1 MLMRSNS
8 SNIRHSAAEKARHHW
23 ARGRPVCVVYASLD
37 VGSHGSKAREAL
49 AAGGKPAVP
58 VFILCLL
65 AGSLILFSGC
75 KQSATPVSAPATE
88 VANQV
93 PSPTTSPTPPRPSGP
108 IEFTDVSA
116 QAGIHF
122 KHNSGAFG
130 KKYLPETIGTGCA
143 FLDFDNDGWQ
153 DILIVNSTAWP
164 ERKTPRTFLA
174 LYHNNQDGTFT
185 DVTRQAGLA
194 VEMYGIGVAAADYD
208 NDGNEDIYITCVG
221 PNHLFRNLGNGK
233 FADVTARAGV
243 GDPGFSTSAAW
254 FDYDNDGK
262 LDLFVANYVDW
273 SVDKDQLCSLDGKNK
288 SYCTPQSYKGQSP
301 TLYHN
306 KGNGTFENVTQRA
319 GLNDPTCK
327 SLGVALLDYN
337 GDGWLDLF
345 VANDTEPNKL
355 YRNNG
360 NGTFTDEAVTA
371 GVAFSEAGTARA
383 GMGVD
388 AGDFDGSGRQGIVV
402 GNFTNESMALYSN
415 DGTGL
420 FTDEAPKSGIGK
432 MSAQSLTFAVFFF
445 DYDLDGLLDVFAANG
460 HVSDDISVVQ
470 PNIKYAQPP
479 HLFHNQGK
487 KKFEEM
493 TGKLGRAVQRA
504 IVGRGAAYGDFDN
517 DGDLDLLI
525 TSNNGPAR
533 LLRNENANQN
543 DLLRVKLVGARANR
557 DGIGARVSLKTA
569 RGKLSSIVKT
579 GSSYCSQSELPL
591 VFGLGA
597 PEEGRVL
604 SLEIT
609 WPGGGKDT
617 ITDLKPNQ
625 SLTVQEG
632 KGITSAAPI
641 VFARP
646 APTPTPQSSPPKQ

>member
-1 MLMRSNS
+1 MRLS
-8 SNIRHSAAEKARHHW
+8 SNI
-23 ARGRPVCVVYASLD
+23 
-37 VGSHGSKAREAL
+37 
-49 AAGGKPAVP
+49 
-58 VFILCLL
+58 FCLVL
-65 AGSLILFSGC
+65 VSFLLFSAC
-75 KQSATPVSAPATE
+75 KQPTSTAPVAASPE
-88 VANQV
+88 VASQT
-93 PSPTTSPTPPRPSGP
+93 PTPLTSPTPPRPSGP
-108 IEFTDVSA
+108 IEFTDVTA

-130 KKYLPETIGTGCA
+130 KKYLPETLGPGCA
-143 FLDFDNDGWQ
+143 FLDYDNDGWQ
-153 DILIVNSTAWP
+153 DILIVNSMDWP
-164 ERKTPRTFLA
+164 EHKTGKSFLA

-194 VEMYGIGVAAADYD
+194 VEMYGIGVAVGDYD

-221 PNHLFRNLGNGK
+221 PNHLFRNMGGGK
-233 FADVTARAGV
+233 FTDVTTRAGV
-243 GDPGFSTSAAW
+243 GDPGFSTSAVW

-273 SVDKDQLCSLDGKNK
+273 SVEKDQFCSLDGKNK
-288 SYCTPQSYKGQSP
+288 SYCTPQTYKGQSS

-319 GLNDPTCK
+319 GLLDPTSK

-337 GDGWLDLF
+337 NDGWLDLF

-355 YRNNG
+355 YKNNG

-388 AGDFDGSGRQGIVV
+388 TGDFDGSGRQGIVV
-402 GNFTNESMALYSN
+402 GNFTNESMALYRN

-420 FTDEAPKSGIGK
+420 FTDEAPNSGIGK

-479 HLFHNQGK
+479 HLFQNKGK
-487 KKFEEM
+487 MKFEEM
-493 TGKLGRAVQRA
+493 TGKLGRALQRA

-543 DLLRVKLVGARANR
+543 DLLRVKTVGIRSNR
-557 DGIGARVSLKTA
+557 DGIGAKVSLRTA
-569 RGKLSSIVKT
+569 KGAKLFSMVKT

-591 VFGLGA
+591 TFGLGA
-597 PEEGRVL
+597 PEEGKTMT
-604 SLEIT
+604 LEII
-609 WPGGGKDT
+609 WPSGGKDT
-617 ITDLKPNQ
+617 ISDLKPNQ
-625 SLTVQEG
+625 SITVLEG
-632 KGITSAAPI
+632 KGITSATPI
-641 VFARP
+641 VFAKP
-646 APTPTPQSSPPKQ
+646 APQASPSPQSTPPKL

>member
-1 MLMRSNS
+1 MRRYPIIHCSLLVS
-8 SNIRHSAAEKARHHW
+8 FLLISA
-23 ARGRPVCVVYASLD
+23 
-37 VGSHGSKAREAL
+37 
-49 AAGGKPAVP
+49 
-58 VFILCLL
+58 
-65 AGSLILFSGC
+65 C
-75 KQSATPVSAPATE
+75 KQPAATPGAAPAE
-88 VANQV
+88 VANQA
-93 PSPTTSPTPPRPSGP
+93 PSPSPSPTPPRPSGP

-130 KKYLPETIGTGCA
+130 KKYLPETLGTGCA

-174 LYHNNQDGTFT
+174 LYHNNQDGTFK

-233 FADVTARAGV
+233 FADVTGRAGV
-243 GDPGFSTSAAW
+243 GDPSFSTSAVW

-273 SVDKDQLCSLDGKNK
+273 SVETDQLCSLDGKNK
-288 SYCTPQSYKGQSP
+288 SYCTPQSYKGQSA

-306 KGNGTFENVTQRA
+306 RGNGTFENVTQRA

-337 GDGWLDLF
+337 NDGWLDLF

-355 YRNNG
+355 YKNNH
-360 NGTFTDEAVTA
+360 NGTFTDDAVTA

-388 AGDFDGSGRQGIVV
+388 AGDYDGSGRQGIVI
-402 GNFTNESMALYSN
+402 GNFTNESMALYHN
-415 DGTGL
+415 EGNGL
-420 FTDEAPKSGIGK
+420 FTDEAPNSGIGK

-470 PNIKYAQPP
+470 PNIKYAQAP
-479 HLFHNQGK
+479 HLFRNKGK

-493 TGKLGRAVQRA
+493 TGKLGRALQRA

-517 DGDLDLLI
+517 DGDLDLI

-533 LLRNENANQN
+533 LLRNENGNQN
-543 DLLRVKLVGARANR
+543 DLLRVKTVGTRSNR
-557 DGIGARVSLKTA
+557 DGIGAKVTLKTA
-569 RGKLSSIVKT
+569 NGKLFSLVKT

-591 VFGLGA
+591 TFGLGA
-597 PEEGRVL
+597 PEERRSL
-604 SLEIT
+604 SLEIV
-609 WPGGGKDT
+609 WPSGQKDS

-625 SLTVQEG
+625 SLTIQEG
-632 KGITSAAPI
+632 KGIISATPI
-641 VFARP
+641 VFSRP
-646 APTPTPQSSPPKQ
+646 SPTPTPASQSSPH

>member
-1 MLMRSNS
+1 MRRSSIILCFMLISLLLFWACK
-8 SNIRHSAAEKARHHW
+8 HSAPQA
-23 ARGRPVCVVYASLD
+23 
-37 VGSHGSKAREAL
+37 
-49 AAGGKPAVP
+49 
-58 VFILCLL
+58 
-65 AGSLILFSGC
+65 
-75 KQSATPVSAPATE
+75 SAPSAE
-88 VANQV
+88 VANQGAS
-93 PSPTTSPTPPRPSGP
+93 PSPSPTPPRPSGP

-116 QAGIHF
+116 PAGIHF

-130 KKYLPETIGTGCA
+130 KKYLPETLGTGCA

-164 ERKTPRTFLA
+164 ERKTPRTVLA

-185 DVTRQAGLA
+185 DVTSQAGLA
-194 VEMYGIGVAAADYD
+194 VPMYGIGVAAADYD

-233 FADVTARAGV
+233 FADVSSRAGV
-243 GDPGFSTSAAW
+243 GDPSFSTSAVW
-254 FDYDNDGK
+254 FDYDNDGR

-273 SVDKDQLCSLDGKNK
+273 SVETDQLCSLDGKNK

-306 KGNGTFENVTQRA
+306 RGNGTFENVTQRA
-319 GLNDPTCK
+319 GLNDPSCK
-327 SLGVALLDYN
+327 SLGIALLDYN

-355 YRNNG
+355 YKNNG
-360 NGTFTDEAVTA
+360 NGSFTDEAVTA

-388 AGDFDGSGRQGIVV
+388 AGDYDGSGRPGIVV

-470 PNIKYAQPP
+470 PNVKYAQPP
-479 HLFHNQGK
+479 HLFHNKGK

-493 TGKLGRAVQRA
+493 TGKLGRALQRA

-533 LLRNENANQN
+533 LLRNDNANQN
-543 DLLRVKLVGARANR
+543 DLLRVKTVGTRSNR
-557 DGIGARVSLKTA
+557 DGIGAKVILKTP
-569 RGKLSSIVKT
+569 RGKLFSLVKT
-579 GSSYCSQSELPL
+579 GSSYCSQSELPV
-591 VFGLGA
+591 VFGLGP

-604 SLEIT
+604 SLEIA
-609 WPGGGKDT
+609 WPSGAKDT
-617 ITDLKPNQ
+617 ITNFKPNE

-632 KGITSAAPI
+632 KGIVATVPI

-646 APTPTPQSSPPKQ
+646 SPTPTPTPQASAH

>member
-1 MLMRSNS
+1 MQIQPSSSDKQDFFAAKSREYWDRRLARLRLVTSN
-8 SNIRHSAAEKARHHW
+8 
-23 ARGRPVCVVYASLD
+23 
-37 VGSHGSKAREAL
+37 REDAL
-49 AAGGKPAVP
+49 AAGGTPAVP
-58 VFILCLL
+58 AIILSLL
-65 AGSLILFSGC
+65 IASSFLFAGC
-75 KQSATPVSAPATE
+75 KQSATPASAPSAE
-88 VANQV
+88 VANQT
-93 PSPTTSPTPPRPSGP
+93 PSPSASPTLPRPSGP

-116 QAGIHF
+116 PAGIHF

-130 KKYLPETIGTGCA
+130 KKYLPETLGTGCA
-143 FLDFDNDGWQ
+143 FLDYDNDGWQ

-194 VEMYGIGVAAADYD
+194 VELYGIGVAAADYD

-221 PNHLFRNLGNGK
+221 PNHLFRNLGTGK
-233 FADVTARAGV
+233 FSDVTARAGV
-243 GDPGFSTSAAW
+243 GDRSFSTSAVW
-254 FDYDNDGK
+254 FDYDNDGR

-273 SVDKDQLCSLDGKNK
+273 SVEKDQLCSLDGKNK
-288 SYCTPQSYKGQSP
+288 SYCTPQSYQGQSP

-306 KGNGTFENVTQRA
+306 QGNGTFENVTQHA

-337 GDGWLDLF
+337 NDGWLDLF

-355 YRNNG
+355 YKNNG
-360 NGTFTDEAVTA
+360 NGTFTDEAVAA

-388 AGDFDGSGRQGIVV
+388 AADYDGSGRPGIVV

-420 FTDEAPKSGIGK
+420 FTDEAAKSGIGK

-470 PNIKYAQPP
+470 PNVKYAQAP
-479 HLFHNQGK
+479 HLFHNKGK
-487 KKFEEM
+487 KKFEEL
-493 TGKLGRAVQRA
+493 TGKLGRALQRA

-525 TSNNGPAR
+525 TANNGPAR

-543 DLLRVKLVGARANR
+543 DLLRVKTVGSRANR
-557 DGIGARVSLKTA
+557 DGIGAKVTLKTA
-569 RGKLSSIVKT
+569 RGKFSGMVKT

-591 VFGLGA
+591 VFGLGV
-597 PEEGRVL
+597 PEEGRTL
-604 SLEIT
+604 SLEIL
-609 WPGGGKDT
+609 WPGGARDT

-625 SLTVQEG
+625 SLTIQEG
-632 KGITSAAPI
+632 KGIIATTPI

-646 APTPTPQSSPPKQ
+646 AATPTPTPTPQSSPH

>member
-1 MLMRSNS
+1 MPKENLLMRSS
-8 SNIRHSAAEKARHHW
+8 LTIVLLLSFLFLASACKQAAPPTAPAAE
-23 ARGRPVCVVYASLD
+23 VSNQT
-37 VGSHGSKAREAL
+37 
-49 AAGGKPAVP
+49 PAP
-58 VFILCLL
+58 
-65 AGSLILFSGC
+65 
-75 KQSATPVSAPATE
+75 SAT
-88 VANQV
+88 
-93 PSPTTSPTPPRPSGP
+93 PTPPRPSGP

-130 KKYLPETIGTGCA
+130 KKYLPETLGAGCA
-143 FLDFDNDGWQ
+143 FIDYDNDGWQ
-153 DILIVNSTAWP
+153 DILLVNSMDWP
-164 ERKTPRTFLA
+164 EHKTAKTYLA

-194 VEMYGIGVAAADYD
+194 IEMYGIGVAVADYD
-208 NDGNEDIYITCVG
+208 NDGNDDIYITCVG
-221 PNHLFRNLGNGK
+221 PNHLFRNLGGGK

-254 FDYDNDGK
+254 FDYDNDGR

-288 SYCTPQSYKGQSP
+288 SYCTPQTYKGQSP

-306 KGNGTFENVTQRA
+306 RGNGTFENVTQRA

-327 SLGVALLDYN
+327 SLGIAVFDYN
-337 GDGWLDLF
+337 GDGWMDLF
-345 VANDTEPNKL
+345 VANDTEPNRL
-355 YRNNG
+355 YKNNG

-388 AGDFDGSGRQGIVV
+388 AGDYDGSGRQGIVI

-415 DGTGL
+415 DGSGL

-445 DYDLDGLLDVFAANG
+445 DYDLDGLPDVFAANG

-479 HLFHNQGK
+479 HLFRNKGK

-493 TGKLGRAVQRA
+493 TGKLGRALQRA

-533 LLRNENANQN
+533 LLRNDNANQN
-543 DLLRVKLVGARANR
+543 DLLRIKLVGTRSNH
-557 DGIGARVSLKTA
+557 DGVGSKVTLKTTK
-569 RGKLSSIVKT
+569 GKLFSMVKT
-579 GSSYCSQSELPL
+579 GSSYCSQSELPI

-597 PEEGRVL
+597 PEEGRAL

-609 WPGGGKDT
+609 WPSGQKD
-617 ITDLKPNQ
+617 IIPDVKPNQ
-625 SLTVQEG
+625 SITVQEG
-632 KGITSAAPI
+632 KGITASSQIVFAKPSAAPS
-641 VFARP
+641 P
-646 APTPTPQSSPPKQ
+646 SPQISPNK

>member
-1 MLMRSNS
+1 MRRYPIIYCSLLVS
-8 SNIRHSAAEKARHHW
+8 FLLVSACKQPAST
-23 ARGRPVCVVYASLD
+23 GPVATSPEVASL
-37 VGSHGSKAREAL
+37 
-49 AAGGKPAVP
+49 
-58 VFILCLL
+58 
-65 AGSLILFSGC
+65 
-75 KQSATPVSAPATE
+75 T
-88 VANQV
+88 
-93 PSPTTSPTPPRPSGP
+93 PSPSASPTPPRPSGP
-108 IEFTDVSA
+108 VEFTDVSA

-130 KKYLPETIGTGCA
+130 KKYLPETLGTGCA
-143 FLDFDNDGWQ
+143 FLDYDNDGWQ
-153 DILIVNSTAWP
+153 DILLVNSMDWP
-164 ERKTPRTFLA
+164 EHKTGKSFLA

-194 VEMYGIGVAAADYD
+194 VEMYGIGVAVGDYD
-208 NDGNEDIYITCVG
+208 NDGNDDIYITCQG
-221 PNHLFRNLGNGK
+221 PNHLFRNLGGGK
-233 FADVTARAGV
+233 FADVTARTGV
-243 GDPGFSTSAAW
+243 GDPGFSTSAVW

-273 SVDKDQLCSLDGKNK
+273 SVEKDQLCSLDGKNK
-288 SYCTPQSYKGQSP
+288 SYCTPQTYKGQSP

-319 GLNDPTCK
+319 GLNDPSCK

-355 YRNNG
+355 YKNNG
-360 NGTFTDEAVTA
+360 NGTFTDEAVTS

-388 AGDFDGSGRQGIVV
+388 AGDYDGSGRPGIVV

-415 DGTGL
+415 DGSGL

-470 PNIKYAQPP
+470 PNVKYAQPP
-479 HLFHNQGK
+479 HLFHNKGK

-493 TGKLGRAVQRA
+493 TGKLGRALQRA

-533 LLRNENANQN
+533 LLRNENGNQN
-543 DLLRVKLVGARANR
+543 DLLRVKTVGTRSNR
-557 DGIGARVSLKTA
+557 DGIGAKVTVKTA
-569 RGKLSSIVKT
+569 KGAKLSSMVKT

-597 PEEGRVL
+597 PEEGKTL
-604 SLEIT
+604 SLEIV
-609 WPGGGKDT
+609 WPSGQKD
-617 ITDLKPNQ
+617 IIPDVKPNQ
-625 SLTVQEG
+625 SITVQEG
-632 KGITSAAPI
+632 KGIASAAPI
-641 VFARP
+641 VFSRP
-646 APTPTPQSSPPKQ
+646 APTPKPSPSPQSSPPKK

>member
-1 MLMRSNS
+1 MPRNLIICSLLICS
-8 SNIRHSAAEKARHHW
+8 FVLISA
-23 ARGRPVCVVYASLD
+23 CS
-37 VGSHGSKAREAL
+37 
-49 AAGGKPAVP
+49 KPAPTAPGATVADTSNQAP
-58 VFILCLL
+58 
-65 AGSLILFSGC
+65 SP
-75 KQSATPVSAPATE
+75 SA
-88 VANQV
+88 
-93 PSPTTSPTPPRPSGP
+93 SPTTPRPSGP
-108 IEFTDVSA
+108 VEFTDVSA
-116 QAGIHF
+116 QSGIHF

-130 KKYLPETIGTGCA
+130 KKYLPETLGAGGA

-153 DILIVNSTAWP
+153 DLLLVNSMDWP
-164 ERKTPRTFLA
+164 EHKTAKSFLA

-194 VEMYGIGVAAADYD
+194 VEMYGIGVAVADYD
-208 NDGNEDIYITCVG
+208 NDGNDDIYITCVG
-221 PNHLFRNLGNGK
+221 PNHLFRNLGGGK
-233 FADVTARAGV
+233 FADVTGRTGV
-243 GDPGFSTSAAW
+243 GDPGFSTSAVW

-273 SVDKDQLCSLDGKNK
+273 SVETDQLCSLDGKNK

-319 GLNDPTCK
+319 GLVDPTCK

-337 GDGWLDLF
+337 SDGWLDLF

-355 YRNNG
+355 YKNNG
-360 NGTFTDEAVTA
+360 NGSFTDEAVGA

-388 AGDFDGSGRQGIVV
+388 AGDYDGSGRQGIVV

-415 DGTGL
+415 DSSGL
-420 FTDEAPKSGIGK
+420 FTDDAPKSGIGK

-470 PNIKYAQPP
+470 PNVKYAQPP
-479 HLFHNQGK
+479 HLFHNKGK

-493 TGKLGRAVQRA
+493 TGKLGRALQRA
-504 IVGRGAAYGDFDN
+504 IVGRGAAYGDYDN

-543 DLLRVKLVGARANR
+543 DLLRVKTVGNR
-557 DGIGARVSLKTA
+557 SNRNGIGAKVTLKTA
-569 RGKLSSIVKT
+569 KEKIFSMVKT
-579 GSSYCSQSELPL
+579 GSSYCSQSELPI

-597 PEEGRVL
+597 PEEGRML
-604 SLEIT
+604 TLEIT
-609 WPGGGKDT
+609 WPGGQKDT
-617 ITDLKPNQ
+617 IAEISPNQ
-625 SLTVQEG
+625 SITVQEG
-632 KGITSAAPI
+632 KGITLAAPI
-641 VFARP
+641 VFAKP
-646 APTPTPQSSPPKQ
+646 ASSPTPQASPR